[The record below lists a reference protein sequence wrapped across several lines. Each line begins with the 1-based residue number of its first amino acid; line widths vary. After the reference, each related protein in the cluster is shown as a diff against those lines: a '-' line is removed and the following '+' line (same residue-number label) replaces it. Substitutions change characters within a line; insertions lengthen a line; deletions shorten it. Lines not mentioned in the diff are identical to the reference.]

1 MSVTTCDDSFAACLQ
16 SKGTD
21 IFLTTWAPTSLDLER
36 CPHVTLCASHPW
48 NPREIRFPGVSS
60 LEQEEIEV
68 RNIRPLAT
76 AEHEVELDEQVQVE
90 DLRFDINQFR
100 DRTVSSARVA
110 HDDMDRK
117 DQQARMHEIQRK
129 ELPPIIPGP
138 LEEHE
143 LTPPH
148 TFLSKDRHSNTTPED
163 LSERWGLSVA

>member
-1 MSVTTCDDSFAACLQ
+1 MSITTCDDSFAACLQ
-16 SKGTD
+16 SKGTNV
-21 IFLTTWAPTSLDLER
+21 FLTTWAPTSLDLER

-68 RNIRPLAT
+68 RNIRALVT
-76 AEHEVELDEQVQVE
+76 AEHEVGLNKQAQVE
-90 DLRFDINQFR
+90 DLCFDINQFR
-100 DRTVSSARVA
+100 DGSASSARVA

-129 ELPPIIPGP
+129 ESPPVVPGP

-148 TFLSKDRHSNTTPED
+148 AFLCKDRHSNTTPED
-163 LSERWGLSVA
+163 LSE